1 MTFHMAYSLS
11 YGQEPRKRVPHSTA
25 RYLHVPFDVPPRKYR
40 CTKRITD
47 SSIWFLGLE
56 LVQLVRTVR
65 LQKLERNCG
74 RGWRSRSST
83 FKTIPTVLSWLASL
97 LCISNMYRSF
107 EFL

>member
-1 MTFHMAYSLS
+1 MKDLFLYDVSDGVLTQLWAGTSREGATLNGKVFI
-11 YGQEPRKRVPHSTA
+11 
-25 RYLHVPFDVPPRKYR
+25 PFDVPSRKYR

-83 FKTIPTVLSWLASL
+83 FKTIPTVLSWLASHL
-97 LCISNMYRSF
+97 NMYRRS
-107 EFL
+107 